1 MTSPGFAPTAALIA
15 ARASGVIDFAS
26 GLCVQL
32 PCSSTLA
39 RARPLAPMP
48 LAISSSLSV
57 SVRDS
62 PALTGTT
69 IAFAISPG
77 EGCAKL
83 DHIDTPAPR
92 CSASSRVKSMCFR
105 PKRRS
110 GLSLPYSRIDSS

>member
-1 MTSPGFAPTAALIA
+1 MSPGLASQAALIA
-15 ARASGVIDFAS
+15 ARASGVIDLAI
-26 GLCVQL
+26 GLCVHS
-32 PCSSTLA
+32 PFSPIFA

-62 PALTGTT
+62 PALAGTT
-69 IAFAISPG
+69 IAFAICPG